1 MIKRSLAILFSLGLF
16 SLAAFAQEDDVLRLT
31 ISGAAEG
38 ALPVAVVPFAHEG
51 VGLPPSVD
59 IGQVINADLNRTGQ
73 VRTLPRG
80 DIVEFPVREH
90 EVKYATWRLLRQ
102 DYLVIGR
109 IADAEGG
116 SFRIEYEMFDVARQ
130 ERVLAAAHTAR
141 ESELRGVAHQ
151 IADAVY
157 EKIFGVRGAF
167 WTRIAYITAKGVAP
181 DIEYALMVAD
191 SDGHNPQLVVRSRE
205 PLLSPAW
212 SPDGRRLAYV
222 SFERGNSAIYIQEL
236 TTGSRE
242 VVSAS
247 PGINSAPAFSP
258 DGGRLAMSL
267 SRTGNP
273 EIHIMDLASRQTT
286 QITRHWA
293 IDTEPQW
300 MPDGQSLIFTSD
312 RAGKP
317 QLYQVSAGGG
327 EPVRLTAQG
336 DYNARGSVSWDG
348 TRFAMVQGSG
358 NVYRIAVL
366 DRSRGGPGLYQT
378 VSPGRMDESPSLAPN
393 ASMLIY
399 ASRESG
405 RGVLYSVS
413 IDGRVRQRLVLA
425 DGDVREPVWSPYR
438 QR

>member
-1 MIKRSLAILFSLGLF
+1 MKRHLLVLLIPFFLFAGLVRGQGLEIDIVDG
-16 SLAAFAQEDDVLRLT
+16 SV
-31 ISGAAEG
+31 S

-51 VGLPPSVD
+51 AGLPPSVD
-59 IGQVINADLNRTGQ
+59 LAQVIAGNFNRTGQ
-73 VRTLPRG
+73 IRTLPRG
-80 DIVEFPVREH
+80 DIVEFPVREN
-90 EVKYATWRLLRQ
+90 EVRFATWRLLRQ
-102 DYLVIGR
+102 DFLVIGR
-109 IADAEGG
+109 VADAPGG
-116 SFRIEYEMFDVARQ
+116 GYRVEFELFDVAKQ
-130 ERVLAAAHTAR
+130 ERVAAAAYTAR
-141 ESELRGVAHQ
+141 EAELRGVGHQ

-167 WTRIAYITAKGVAP
+167 WTRIAYVTAKGVGQ

-191 SDGHNPQLVVRSRE
+191 SDGHSPQLVVRSRE
-205 PLLSPAW
+205 PLMSPAW

-236 TTGSRE
+236 ATGSRE

-258 DGGRLAMSL
+258 DGTKLAMSL

-273 EIHIMDLASRQTT
+273 EIHVMDLASRQTT

-300 MPDGQSLIFTSD
+300 TPDGRSLIFTSD

-317 QLYQVSAGGG
+317 QLYQVPATGG
-327 EPVRLTAQG
+327 EAARLTAQG
-336 DYNARGSVSWDG
+336 EYNARGSVSWDG
-348 TRFAMVQGSG
+348 TRFAMVQGAG

-366 DRSRGGPGLYQT
+366 DRSRGGSGLYQL
-378 VSPGRMDESPSLAPN
+378 VSPGRMDESPSFAPN

-399 ASRESG
+399 AAREGG

-413 IDGRVRQRLVLA
+413 ADGRVRQRLVLA
-425 DGDVREPVWSPYR
+425 DGDVREPAWSPYR